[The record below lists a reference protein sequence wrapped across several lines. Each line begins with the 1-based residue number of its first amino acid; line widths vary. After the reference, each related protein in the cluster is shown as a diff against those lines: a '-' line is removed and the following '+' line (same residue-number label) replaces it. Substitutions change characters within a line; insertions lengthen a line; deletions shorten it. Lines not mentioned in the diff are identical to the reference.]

1 MSEDKE
7 KQSMDNMDMSH
18 MDHNKMNH
26 GDMDHSKM
34 DHSNMDHSKMDMSNM
49 DHSKM
54 NMGDMDH
61 EKKDQQDDQ
70 SQSKMG
76 GMDMSHMDH
85 SKMNHGDMDHSK
97 MDMGKMNMSGGD
109 HSKMNMDHDMGN
121 MNMSGMD
128 HMHMGHDM
136 GGMDMGGMM
145 NMPGMMHMGMDH
157 GDMKKRLWIS
167 IILLVPLVFITPF
180 MGVELPFTL
189 TFPGSNW
196 LTVILAAAMYVV
208 GTKPF
213 FTGAK
218 SELKDKKPAMMSLIS
233 MGLIVT
239 FWVSIYSFIANTFF
253 HQMMMDYFFEF
264 ASLVVIMLL
273 GHVIEMEA
281 TMKAGNATSELSKLT
296 PQTAH
301 VKHGDSFM
309 DMPVSS
315 LKPDME
321 VQVQAGESFPADGV
335 VLEGSSR
342 VDESLMTGES
352 KPVKK
357 EENSKVIGGTI
368 NDDGTLLVKVQAV
381 GNDSFIG
388 HLKDTLNQTEQS
400 SSKAES
406 LANKVAGWLF
416 WVGLTA
422 ALLALIVWTF
432 ISGPAEAFNTAV
444 TTLIIACP
452 HALGLAIPLVIQR
465 TKAIAAKDGI
475 LIKKHGAVLQAKH
488 LDYALMDKTGTLTNG
503 HFAVQ
508 KLEADHIDEK
518 EALAIMAGLESS
530 SSHPLAKAIVQKA
543 SDEKVAAK
551 DAKNVQ
557 TIKGAG
563 IQGDIDGKRYLVVNS
578 RYLNQEKID
587 FTPMDSDGSVS
598 YLVEDKQVLA
608 AISLGDSLKPSAKD
622 FVKSLLDLGITPV
635 MVTGDGQQTAEKV
648 AQELGIK
655 EIKSQVSPEDKI
667 DLVKQY
673 QQKGKTLMIGD
684 GINDAPALAQADL
697 SVAIGAGTDVAQAS
711 ADAVLISTS
720 LPKIIDLIKLAHNA
734 NSKEL
739 QNLWWGAGYNIIAIP
754 TAAGVFAFA
763 GIVLN
768 PMIGAIVMSLSTL
781 IVAGNAMLLHK

>member
-1 MSEDKE
+1 
-7 KQSMDNMDMSH
+7 
-18 MDHNKMNH
+18 
-26 GDMDHSKM
+26 
-34 DHSNMDHSKMDMSNM
+34 
-49 DHSKM
+49 
-54 NMGDMDH
+54 
-61 EKKDQQDDQ
+61 
-70 SQSKMG
+70 
-76 GMDMSHMDH
+76 
-85 SKMNHGDMDHSK
+85 
-97 MDMGKMNMSGGD
+97 
-109 HSKMNMDHDMGN
+109 MNMDHDMGN

>member
-1 MSEDKE
+1 MAEDKE
-7 KQSMDNMDMSH
+7 KQSMGN
-18 MDHNKMNH
+18 
-26 GDMDHSKM
+26 
-34 DHSNMDHSKMDMSNM
+34 
-49 DHSKM
+49 
-54 NMGDMDH
+54 
-61 EKKDQQDDQ
+61 
-70 SQSKMG
+70 
-76 GMDMSHMDH
+76 MDMSHMDH
-85 SKMNHGDMDHSK
+85 SKMNHDDMDHDKMGDMDHSK
-97 MDMGKMNMSGGD
+97 MKHCDKCDSGMNHDKMD
-109 HSKMNMDHDMGN
+109 HSKMDHMDMSGTDHDKMDHSKMDHMDMSGMDHN
-121 MNMSGMD
+121 KMDHSKMDHMNMSGMD
-128 HMHMGHDM
+128 HMNMGHDM
-136 GGMDMGGMM
+136 SGMNMAGMGG
-145 NMPGMMHMGMDH
+145 MHMGMNH
-157 GDMKKRLWIS
+157 GDMKKRFWWTLV
-167 IILLVPLVFITPF
+167 LLVPIIFITPF
-180 MGVELPFTL
+180 MGVDLPFTL

-196 LTVILAAAMYVV
+196 LTVILAAAMYVI

-213 FTGAK
+213 FDGAK
-218 SELKDKKPAMMSLIS
+218 SELKSKKPAMMSLIS

-253 HQMMMDYFFEF
+253 GQKTMDYFFEF

-309 DMPVSS
+309 DMPVAS

-357 EENSKVIGGTI
+357 EKDAKVIGGTI

-508 KLEADHIDEK
+508 KLAADKIDEK
-518 EALAIMAGLESS
+518 DALAIMAGLESS
-530 SSHPLAKAIVQKA
+530 SSHPLAKAIVEKA
-543 SDEKVAAK
+543 ENEKLSPK
-551 DAKNVQ
+551 EAKNVQ

-563 IQGDIDGKRYLVVNS
+563 IQGDIDGSHYQVVNS

-587 FTPMDSDGSVS
+587 FTPMNSDGSVS
-598 YLVEDKQVLA
+598 YLVQDKQVLA

-635 MVTGDGQQTAEKV
+635 MVTGDGEQTANKV
-648 AQELGIK
+648 AEELGIK

-720 LPKIIDLIKLAHNA
+720 LPKIIDLITLAHNA

-739 QNLWWGAGYNIIAIP
+739 QNLWWGAGYNILAIP
-754 TAAGVFAFA
+754 TAAGIFAFA

>member
-1 MSEDKE
+1 MAEDKQ
-7 KQSMDNMDMSH
+7 KNNMP
-18 MDHNKMNH
+18 N
-26 GDMDHSKM
+26 
-34 DHSNMDHSKMDMSNM
+34 
-49 DHSKM
+49 
-54 NMGDMDH
+54 
-61 EKKDQQDDQ
+61 
-70 SQSKMG
+70 
-76 GMDMSHMDH
+76 
-85 SKMNHGDMDHSK
+85 MNHGDMDHSK
-97 MDMGKMNMSGGD
+97 MDMSGDAHSKKDMSHDMNGMDMSNMDHSKMDQHDMSCCNTDNSKMDHSKMNMSGDNDSKKDMNHDMSGMDMGNMNHSKMDMSKMNHGD
-109 HSKMNMDHDMGN
+109 MGHSKMNMDHDMGG
-121 MNMSGMD
+121 MNMSGMN
-128 HMHMGHDM
+128 HDM

-145 NMPGMMHMGMDH
+145 NMPGMMHMGMNH
-157 GDMKKRLWIS
+157 GDMKKRFWIS
-167 IILLVPLVFITPF
+167 LILLVPLVFITPF
-180 MGVELPFTL
+180 MGVDLPFTL

-196 LTVILAAAMYVV
+196 LTAIIATAMYVV

-218 SELKDKKPAMMSLIS
+218 SELKSKKPAMMSLIS

-239 FWVSIYSFIANTFF
+239 YWVSMYSFVANTFF
-253 HQMMMDYFFEF
+253 GQMTMDYFFEF

-281 TMKAGNATSELSKLT
+281 TMKAGSATSELTKLT

-357 EENSKVIGGTI
+357 EKDSKVIGGTI

-381 GNDSFIG
+381 GADSFIG

-422 ALLALIVWTF
+422 AFLAFVIWTA

-488 LDYALMDKTGTLTNG
+488 LDYVLMDKTGTLTNG
-503 HFAVQ
+503 HFQVQ
-508 KLEADHIDEK
+508 DIQTKDVQEND
-518 EALAIMAGLESS
+518 ALAVMAALESQ

-543 SDEKVAAK
+543 TDEKVPSKQAE
-551 DAKNVQ
+551 NVQ

-563 IQGDIDGKRYLVVNS
+563 LTGDVDGQHYAIVNARYLDE
-578 RYLNQEKID
+578 QKIAY
-587 FTPMDSDGSVS
+587 TAMQSDGSVS
-598 YLVEDKQVLA
+598 YLVQNKQVIA

-622 FVKSLLDLGITPV
+622 FVKALQSMNITPV
-635 MVTGDGQQTAEKV
+635 MVTGDGQQTADKV
-648 AQELGIK
+648 AQELGIS
-655 EIKSQVSPEDKI
+655 EVRAQVSPEDKI
-667 DLVKQY
+667 NLVKEY
-673 QQKGKTLMIGD
+673 QQRGKVMMIGD

-734 NSKEL
+734 NQKEL
-739 QNLWWGAGYNIIAIP
+739 ENLWWGAGYNIIAIP
-754 TAAGVFAFA
+754 TAAGIFSFA
-763 GIVLN
+763 GIMLN

-781 IVAGNAMLLHK
+781 IVAGNAMLLRK